1 MTKVFCDICGS
12 EIHKNE
18 KEYKLECLKLDKN
31 KEQYDYVYKSEN
43 VCHNCIV
50 DINNF
55 IANHLRT
62 YTLISKKDI
71 DKDTDTIKDKPIYNE
86 KAVYSYTE

>member
-1 MTKVFCDICGS
+1 MVKVFCDICGS
-12 EIHKNE
+12 EIHKDE

-31 KEQYDYVYKSEN
+31 TEQYDYVYKSEN

-62 YTLISKKDI
+62 YT
-71 DKDTDTIKDKPIYNE
+71 IKSTPIYNE
-86 KAVYSYTE
+86 KAVYSYEDTDSIKRGD